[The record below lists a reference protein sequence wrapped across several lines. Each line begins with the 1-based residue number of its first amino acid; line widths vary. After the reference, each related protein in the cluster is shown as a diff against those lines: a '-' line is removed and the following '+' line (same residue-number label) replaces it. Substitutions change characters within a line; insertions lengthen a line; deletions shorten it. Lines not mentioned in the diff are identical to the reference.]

1 MHLCGDKLPFT
12 PCNNPQTNAVKI
24 KFVSPMDKPVL
35 IASNVGP
42 YKWDM
47 GLVAEQHS
55 QFYYGWNKP
64 TSTLSIDR
72 LPEIEDNREKILG
85 TAAVMS
91 DEKDSWFIVVPNGV

>member
-1 MHLCGDKLPFT
+1 M
-12 PCNNPQTNAVKI
+12 
-24 KFVSPMDKPVL
+24 
-35 IASNVGP
+35 
-42 YKWDM
+42 
-47 GLVAEQHS
+47 VATQHS

-91 DEKDSWFIVVPNGV
+91 DEKDSWFITVPNGV